1 MTFTTNNIGLIDV
14 ILSSFISAYA
24 LADDGKG
31 QAHEGTGQVLGVHL
45 VGHSLQVILLPS
57 VLLDLQH
64 RLITGS
70 LFHRRRE
77 INGD

>member
-1 MTFTTNNIGLIDV
+1 MSV
-14 ILSSFISAYA
+14 YA

-45 VGHSLQVILLPS
+45 VGYSLQVILLPS

-70 LFHRRRE
+70 LFHHSRE
-77 INGD
+77 INSE